1 MDTDTSQVVYTNRAR
16 CRDCYR
22 CLRACPVKAIKMQHG
37 QAYVVKEQCMAC
49 GTCIR
54 ECPQKAKSFRNDLA
68 RARFLTSSGSMV
80 AVSVAPSFA
89 SLFNEWEIKRFP
101 SALRQ
106 LGFKYVAETAV
117 GAQWVAGKT
126 SQIVKGDDSHAH
138 ICTACPVVVTYIERY
153 EPDMLPA
160 LVPVVSPMVA
170 HARHL
175 KEKLGQE
182 AGVVFVG
189 PCVGKKAEAE
199 RSEFTSDVD
208 CVLTFS
214 ELFEWMEQA
223 GVNISLCEESD
234 FDEQPEGDARF
245 FPLPGGLS
253 KTAAMSTDM
262 LDLEN
267 LSASGFEAIKDA
279 LEDIRAGRQ
288 TFLEPLFCANGC
300 VNGPGMPRE
309 YNVYA
314 RRAELLHY
322 AKGHPGEPVSE
333 SPRVK
338 GLDTGFVRLQRQL
351 LMEFSEGEIGLIL
364 EQTGKSNP
372 EDQLNCGACGYP
384 TCRDKA
390 IAVLRGMAEP
400 EMCIPYMR
408 RLAERRTDRI
418 IETSPNGIVILD
430 DRLCILSMNPAFK
443 RFFLCSD
450 AVLGK
455 HISYL
460 MDPAP
465 FERLAL
471 SGEKLVELTVSHDN
485 YKLLCHELLYP
496 LRDEHQ
502 YAGIFVN
509 ITRSDDSERRLEKLR
524 ADTVTQAQE
533 LLDHQVAMAQK
544 MAQFLGESAAHG
556 EDLVRKLLSLAE
568 EKAKDGRGPTAP
580 F

>member
-37 QAYVVKEQCMAC
+37 QAYVVKEQCIAC

-54 ECPQKAKSFRNDLA
+54 ECPQRAKSFRNDLE
-68 RARFLTSSGSMV
+68 RARFLTSSEGLV
-80 AVSVAPSFA
+80 AVSIAPSFA
-89 SLFNEWEIKRFP
+89 SLFTEWEIKRFP

-126 SQIVKGDDSHAH
+126 AQIVKENGDRAH
-138 ICTACPVVVTYIERY
+138 VCTACPAVVTYIERY
-153 EPDMLPA
+153 EPDMLPV
-160 LVPVVSPMVA
+160 LLPVVSPMIA

-175 KEKLGQE
+175 KEKLGKE
-182 AGVVFVG
+182 THVVFIG
-189 PCVGKKAEAE
+189 PCVAKKAEAE
-199 RSEFTSDVD
+199 RPEFAANVD

-214 ELFEWMEQA
+214 ELFEWLEQA
-223 GVNISLCEESD
+223 GVNISLCEESG

-253 KTAAMSTDM
+253 KTAAMSTDL
-262 LDLEN
+262 LDLETIP
-267 LSASGFEAIKDA
+267 ASGHEAIKEA
-279 LEDIRAGRQ
+279 LEDLREGRHA
-288 TFLEPLFCANGC
+288 FLEPLFCANGC

-309 YNVYA
+309 SNVYA
-314 RRAELLHY
+314 RRAELLRY
-322 AKGHPGEPVSE
+322 AKAHPGAQIIDTTQAV
-333 SPRVK
+333 
-338 GLDTGFVRLQRQL
+338 GLDTSFARPERRL

-372 EDQLNCGACGYP
+372 EDQLNCGSCGYP

-471 SGEKLVELTVSHDN
+471 SGEKLLELTVSHDN

-524 ADTVTQAQE
+524 ADTVAQAQE

-544 MAQFLGESAAHG
+544 MAQFLGENAARG
-556 EDLVRKLLSLAE
+556 EDLVRKLLNMAE
-568 EKAKDGRGPTAP
+568 EKAKDGRSPSSP